1 MTDPYQPDDD
11 ASDSDQDDDN
21 GSDKD
26 NLKALRQKARQA
38 DELAAKLAT
47 MERNEAFRS
56 AGLDPNDPKA
66 KYFVKGYDGE
76 VNVDAIRTAATE
88 AGFLASQ
95 QDQNQPSQG
104 YTPDAMQRIFAAT
117 AGGQAPA
124 PQDWQGALAEA
135 DRIADPQAR
144 EDAILSVVERYGGV
158 TSRTAQ

>member
-1 MTDPYQPDDD
+1 MTDPYQPDD
-11 ASDSDQDDDN
+11 APDSDQDDDDN
-21 GSDKD
+21 DEKD
-26 NLKALRQKARQA
+26 NLRALRQKARQA
-38 DELAAKLAT
+38 DELAARLAA

-88 AGFLASQ
+88 AGFLGPAQ
-95 QDQNQPSQG
+95 NPNQPPQG
-104 YTPDAMQRIFAAT
+104 HTPDSMERIFAAT

-135 DRIADPQAR
+135 DRIADPVAR
-144 EDAILSVVERYGGV
+144 EEAILSVVERYGGV